1 VGSWRYA
8 RTAVI
13 EPVNGNGFWRI
24 TIERFHVLS
33 LVERSKMLG
42 WRTVFVLILPPSL
55 RFDCFDT
62 IFFVKSFDTNFN
74 PSSYLKDEKTQIY
87 TINILYNKSNYI

>member
-33 LVERSKMLG
+33 LVGSRG
-42 WRTVFVLILPPSL
+42 RDGSL
-55 RFDCFDT
+55 R
-62 IFFVKSFDTNFN
+62 SR
-74 PSSYLKDEKTQIY
+74 SR
-87 TINILYNKSNYI
+87 